1 MISLFLPYLPFLFLL
16 LSSGSVLNKSIAAFH
31 CQQVEYDKDFTFDHI
46 DLVESVVVFRIGI
59 VADVVFSII
68 VAEKSIGSH
77 IIWSIDIESARM
89 ESNILIV
96 YASG

>member
-1 MISLFLPYLPFLFLL
+1 M
-16 LSSGSVLNKSIAAFH
+16 
-31 CQQVEYDKDFTFDHI
+31 FDHI
-46 DLVESVVVFRIGI
+46 DLLESVIAVVFGIGI
-59 VADVVFSII
+59 VGAVVAFSIV

>member
-1 MISLFLPYLPFLFLL
+1 M
-16 LSSGSVLNKSIAAFH
+16 
-31 CQQVEYDKDFTFDHI
+31 FDHI
-46 DLVESVVVFRIGI
+46 DLLESVVGVVFDIGI
-59 VADVVFSII
+59 VGAVVAFSIV

>member
-1 MISLFLPYLPFLFLL
+1 M
-16 LSSGSVLNKSIAAFH
+16 
-31 CQQVEYDKDFTFDHI
+31 FDHI
-46 DLVESVVVFRIGI
+46 DLLESVVAVVFDIGIGI
-59 VADVVFSII
+59 VGAIVAFFIV